1 VGAAIVE
8 VRYFASLAD
17 RAGCRTES
25 VELCDSV
32 TDVSELWRV
41 LIERHPSFGEIGF
54 RPLVACDRVY
64 SAWNRDLDG
73 VREVAFL
80 PPVSG
85 G

>member
-1 VGAAIVE
+1 MKIE

-17 RAGCRTES
+17 RLEKGRET
-25 VELCDSV
+25 VELEDGATV
-32 TDVSELWRV
+32 GDLWESLV
-41 LIERHPSFGEIGF
+41 ERYPQLADLPY
-54 RPLVACDRVY
+54 RPMAACDMAYTKYDR
-64 SAWNRDLDG
+64 RLDG